1 MSHPRGCHS
10 PNSSDL
16 GGLKLWGDGVS
27 LGFLMPG
34 DPRPRA
40 ASWGWRTE
48 APSGDPTVHL
58 SARVLSRAG
67 QLARGCMAGSR
78 CAWPTAERMK
88 RSIRHPGCR
97 EAAGW

>member
-40 ASWGWRTE
+40 ASWGGEQRLRQGIQQFT
-48 APSGDPTVHL
+48 S
-58 SARVLSRAG
+58 
-67 QLARGCMAGSR
+67 Q
-78 CAWPTAERMK
+78 
-88 RSIRHPGCR
+88 PGCS
-97 EAAGW
+97 AGLDS